1 MVEAEEHIQSAQLLE
16 WVFSL
21 PFSSLYVLS
30 KCSSEQET
38 RTQAINPE
46 RRALRQEDEEGAA
59 PLTIQGHSYLHKR
72 LTGTYA
78 NPARNRPDNDLDN
91 KAIQYCGEWSKQH
104 ITLEPKLVSLVSP
117 LSHSCVGAG
126 LF

>member
-30 KCSSEQET
+30 KCWSEQET
-38 RTQAINPE
+38 RTKAINLE
-46 RRALRQEDEEGAA
+46 RRALCQEDEEGAA
-59 PLTIQGHSYLHKR
+59 SLTIQGHSYLHKQ
-72 LTGTYA
+72 LTGTHA

-91 KAIQYCGEWSKQH
+91 KAIQYCRQRSKQH
-104 ITLEPKLVSLVSP
+104 ITLEPKSVSLVSP
-117 LSHSCVGAG
+117 LSHSCVGAS